1 MRTTI
6 NPTSSATATFAPG
19 WRLWR
24 QPGAKVAVALLVG
37 FIVVRTAFLSTLE
50 APEPRYVLVCFPA
63 LFALAA
69 QVFAGKGAVRTA
81 VARVEMSAEPYS
93 TP

>member
-1 MRTTI
+1 
-6 NPTSSATATFAPG
+6 
-19 WRLWR
+19 
-24 QPGAKVAVALLVG
+24 
-37 FIVVRTAFLSTLE
+37 
-50 APEPRYVLVCFPA
+50 VCFPA

-81 VARVEMSAEPYS
+81 VARVELSAEPYS